1 MKGIL
6 SVQRDEYIQAALA
19 FSGQPLIKVLVG
31 QRRVGKSVLLRQLEQ
46 TLVDRMGRPQVVF
59 LDLEVFENRGLRTA
73 EAFHAWVR
81 AQNTGTGPAALL
93 VDEIQDIDR
102 FEEVL
107 RSLLNEGR
115 WDLYVTGS
123 NARMLSGELATLL
136 AGRYVAVP
144 VFGLGYREFLQFH
157 GLTDDDPA
165 FFSYL
170 RWGGLPQLAFL
181 PADEDLR
188 RDYLDNILSSVFLK
202 DVVARHSIRH
212 VDFLQRL
219 SEYVA
224 DTTGSLLSVRRISEF
239 LKSQKFSLSPAVV
252 ADYLDHLASAFLVF
266 RVPREDLVGKR
277 LLEVGEK
284 WYFQDLG
291 LKASLAGFENR
302 HLSGVVE
309 NAVFLHLKTQ
319 GWALTVG
326 QWGAREID
334 FVARRGTELLYV
346 QAAYLI
352 SDDEV
357 RQREF
362 GNLLA
367 LGDNHP
373 KVVVSMDPLR
383 ADERGIRHLH
393 LREFLARDW

>member
-93 VDEIQDIDR
+93 VDEIQDIAR

-157 GLTDDDPA
+157 GLTDGDPA

-170 RWGGLPQLAFL
+170 
-181 PADEDLR
+181 
-188 RDYLDNILSSVFLK
+188 
-202 DVVARHSIRH
+202 
-212 VDFLQRL
+212 
-219 SEYVA
+219 
-224 DTTGSLLSVRRISEF
+224 
-239 LKSQKFSLSPAVV
+239 
-252 ADYLDHLASAFLVF
+252 
-266 RVPREDLVGKR
+266 
-277 LLEVGEK
+277 
-284 WYFQDLG
+284 
-291 LKASLAGFENR
+291 
-302 HLSGVVE
+302 
-309 NAVFLHLKTQ
+309 
-319 GWALTVG
+319 
-326 QWGAREID
+326 
-334 FVARRGTELLYV
+334 
-346 QAAYLI
+346 
-352 SDDEV
+352 
-357 RQREF
+357 
-362 GNLLA
+362 
-367 LGDNHP
+367 
-373 KVVVSMDPLR
+373 
-383 ADERGIRHLH
+383 
-393 LREFLARDW
+393 